1 MDVSKDF
8 DNNFYNRLI
17 ANLEA
22 DGFDHYLVHYIS
34 HIEIIESSAWD
45 EIMKKVAY
53 KIKFQE
59 CLKAL

>member
-1 MDVSKDF
+1 MDVTKDF

-34 HIEIIESSAWD
+34 HSEIIENSA
-45 EIMKKVAY
+45 
-53 KIKFQE
+53 
-59 CLKAL
+59 